1 VFHASLLKPHHGPP
15 RAVEEPVFDTE
26 LGQEFEVGT
35 ILKHR
40 LTRGRKLEYL
50 IRWKGYDVS
59 DDTWEPEANLGG
71 A

>member
-1 VFHASLLKPHHGPP
+1 
-15 RAVEEPVFDTE
+15 VEQPVFDTE
-26 LGQEFEVGT
+26 QGQEFEVGS

-40 LTRGRKLEYL
+40 LTRGKKLEFL

-59 DDTWEPEANLGG
+59 DDTWEPERNLEG